1 MKAGKGMKGVEE
13 NSWDRKRAGEGWIT
27 IPSTKEICVPV
38 GLRSVY
44 PPDTSGIVII
54 LVKRRRL
61 ADLE

>member
-13 NSWDRKRAGEGWIT
+13 NSWDRKRAGEGWI
-27 IPSTKEICVPV
+27 KEICVPV